1 MNELGQIRIDKW
13 LWAARF
19 FKTRGLAADAVN
31 GGKVHVNGQRCK
43 PGKDVK
49 IGDLVTVT
57 KDQYTWE
64 VRVTDL
70 NKQRR
75 PAQEAA
81 ELYHEDTTSA
91 EKRRQQIELRKQQ
104 QAQQHPSEREHKP
117 NKSSA
122 GKSTVSSRTRC
133 KRTSPRSDKT
143 IATSPTS
150 IYYSRLNVVN

>member
-64 VRVTDL
+64 VQVTDL

-81 ELYHEDTTSA
+81 GLYHEDATSA

-117 NKSSA
+117 NKKQRRQIHRFKQDS
-122 GKSTVSSRTRC
+122 
-133 KRTSPRSDKT
+133 
-143 IATSPTS
+143 
-150 IYYSRLNVVN
+150 L